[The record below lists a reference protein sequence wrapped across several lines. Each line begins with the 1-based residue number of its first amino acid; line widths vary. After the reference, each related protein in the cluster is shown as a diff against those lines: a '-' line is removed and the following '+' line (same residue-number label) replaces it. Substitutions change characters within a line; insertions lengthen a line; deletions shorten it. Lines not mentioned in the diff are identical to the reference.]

1 MANPNLLDPITRKQ
15 VVADIKS
22 WENVNRKAKS
32 LKAYEVFNDNAKPY
46 VYDAISCQLSKQT
59 ADLMPI
65 VSNLN
70 VAKAVVNKEA
80 QIYTDSPT
88 RDYEEILESD
98 EEVLEKAYADFG
110 FNTSLAKANK
120 YYKLM
125 NQSFLQVVPKQGK
138 LKLRVLHAHNIDVIP
153 DSDDP
158 EMAFAFIISSFDK
171 SNYLKAGQDNVN
183 QITADADDYKSNAER
198 YQVWTKEFVFTM
210 NGKGDIVSEINPNP
224 IDELPF
230 IDIAKEKDFEFFVRI
245 GQALTDFTID
255 FNVTWSDL
263 LYIARLQGYSVG
275 VVSGDPELKPE
286 SMTVGPNRFLFLPQ
300 NPNNPESNLSLDF
313 KNPSPDLDSTLKCI
327 DSLVNTFLSTR
338 SIDSKAVSSSTSG
351 SGNYSS
357 ALERLMVMIDQF
369 RASKEDF
376 DLFNVVEHKLHKIT
390 TKYLAL
396 LSNTEFLDPKY
407 NVTQGIVNSELT
419 VNFAK
424 PEIIETKSEALDNA
438 KKKIDLGVADKVTT
452 LMDVDGLNEAL
463 AVQKIEEIEQRKIDM
478 LSKMVATGQD
488 AAKTALNGAQVSSLV
503 EIVSKVAAGLLPY
516 DAAQSMIVRSFNVTE
531 DEATE
536 ILGEAGKSFNIDP
549 SQLKTS
555 GPIG

>member
-1 MANPNLLDPITRKQ
+1 
-15 VVADIKS
+15 
-22 WENVNRKAKS
+22 
-32 LKAYEVFNDNAKPY
+32 
-46 VYDAISCQLSKQT
+46 
-59 ADLMPI
+59 
-65 VSNLN
+65 
-70 VAKAVVNKEA
+70 
-80 QIYTDSPT
+80 
-88 RDYEEILESD
+88 
-98 EEVLEKAYADFG
+98 
-110 FNTSLAKANK
+110 
-120 YYKLM
+120 
-125 NQSFLQVVPKQGK
+125 
-138 LKLRVLHAHNIDVIP
+138 VIP

-171 SNYLKAGQDNVN
+171 SNYLKAGQDNIN
-183 QITADADDYKSNAER
+183 QVTADADDYKSNAER

-210 NGKGDIVSEINPNP
+210 NGKGDVVSEINPNP
-224 IDELPF
+224 IEELPF

-300 NPNNPESNLSLDF
+300 NPANENSNLTLEF

-351 SGNYSS
+351 AGNYSS

-369 RASKEDF
+369 RASKDDF

-396 LSNTEFLDPKY
+396 LSNTEFLDSKY

-424 PEIIETKSEALDNA
+424 PEIIETKAEALDNA
-438 KKKIDLGVADKVTT
+438 KKKIDLGIADAVST
-452 LMDVDGLNEAL
+452 LMDVDGL
-463 AVQKIEEIEQRKIDM
+463 
-478 LSKMVATGQD
+478 
-488 AAKTALNGAQVSSLV
+488 
-503 EIVSKVAAGLLPY
+503 
-516 DAAQSMIVRSFNVTE
+516 TE
-531 DEATE
+531 DLAKDKINSINERKAESISGLIESQETNVRTTE
-536 ILGEAGKSFNIDP
+536 QNS
-549 SQLKTS
+549 
-555 GPIG
+555 